1 MVYFMSNKIEVE
13 VKAKI
18 SDMSSCE
25 NHLLSKGAVFKEE
38 KYQHDILL
46 DPPSIDF
53 SKSDQ
58 VLRIRN
64 SNGSWKLDYK
74 SPRLDNETKS
84 RMEYSIKIDDGSQLK
99 DIFNW
104 MNFKLVGEIEKTR
117 RTYELNDMVICF
129 DNVTNL
135 GEFIEV
141 EIMSDE
147 ADFES
152 SKIKIMSLLKELG
165 ISETIRKDYLELLW
179 DKGFFKN

>member
-1 MVYFMSNKIEVE
+1 MSKVEVE
-13 VKAKI
+13 IKAQVD
-18 SDMSSCE
+18 DMSSCE
-25 NHLLSKGAVFKEE
+25 NYILSKGALFKEE

-46 DPPSIDF
+46 DPPSTDF
-53 SKSDQ
+53 SKTDQ

-64 SNGSWKLDYK
+64 SNGFWKLDYK

-84 RMEYSIKIDDGSQLK
+84 RREYSVKIDDGSQLK

-117 RTYELNDMVICF
+117 RTYELNGMVICF

-141 EIMSDE
+141 EIIADE
-147 ADFES
+147 KDFES
-152 SKIKIMSLLKELG
+152 SKVKIMSLLKELG

>member
-13 VKAKI
+13 VKA
-18 SDMSSCE
+18 
-25 NHLLSKGAVFKEE
+25 
-38 KYQHDILL
+38 
-46 DPPSIDF
+46 
-53 SKSDQ
+53 
-58 VLRIRN
+58 
-64 SNGSWKLDYK
+64 
-74 SPRLDNETKS
+74 
-84 RMEYSIKIDDGSQLK
+84 KIDDGSQLK